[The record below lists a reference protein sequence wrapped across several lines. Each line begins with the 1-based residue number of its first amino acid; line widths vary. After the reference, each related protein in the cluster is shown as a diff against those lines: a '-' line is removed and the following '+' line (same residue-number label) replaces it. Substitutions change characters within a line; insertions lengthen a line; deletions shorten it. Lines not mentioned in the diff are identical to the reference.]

1 MASFGARIVGAM
13 QLKAATVEDVEHD
26 QTATGQAAVV
36 VLLAQV
42 AQGLGALR
50 YGSVS
55 SVVLAVV
62 AGCAGWVIGA
72 AVVLVVG
79 TRLFPAKT
87 TEADMGQM
95 LRTLGF
101 AEAAGLIGVLGLV
114 PVVGWIAYVVCSVWI
129 LIAMVI
135 AVRQALDYDSTTRAI
150 VVCIVA
156 WVVMLMIQLVAA
168 FFGVGAQVVANQY
181 N

>member
-1 MASFGARIVGAM
+1 MASFGARVVGAM
-13 QLKAATVEDVEHD
+13 QLKAATFEDVEHD
-26 QTATGQAAVV
+26 RTATGQAAVV
-36 VLLAQV
+36 VVLAQL
-42 AQGLGALR
+42 AQGLGAMR
-50 YGSVS
+50 YGSAG
-55 SVVLAVV
+55 SVALGVV
-62 AGCAGWVIGA
+62 AGCIGWVIGA

-101 AEAAGLIGVLGLV
+101 AEAAGLLGVLGLV
-114 PVVGWIAYVVCSVWI
+114 PVLGWIVYAMCSIWI
-129 LIAMVI
+129 LIAMVV

-156 WVVMLMIQLVAA
+156 WIVMLAIQLVAG
-168 FFGVGAQVVANQY
+168 FFGVGAAVVANQ
-181 N
+181 

>member
-1 MASFGARIVGAM
+1 MASFGARIVGAL
-13 QLKAATVEDVEHD
+13 QLKAATFEDVEHD
-26 QTATGQAAVV
+26 PSATGQAAAV
-36 VLLAQV
+36 VLMAQL

-50 YGSVS
+50 FGSS
-55 SVVLAVV
+55 SVAYAVV
-62 AGCAGWVIGA
+62 AGCIGWVIGA

-101 AEAAGLIGVLGLV
+101 AEAAGLFGVLGLV
-114 PVVGWIAYVVCSVWI
+114 PVLGWAAYAVCSVWI
-129 LIAMVI
+129 LIAMVV

-156 WVVMLMIQLVAA
+156 WVVMLAIQLIAG
-168 FFGVGAQVVANQY
+168 FFGIGAQVVASQY
-181 N
+181 H